1 MNVSAQSKIESLLHR
16 SLNGAKSRDYE
27 KFELQADAALTQT
40 KKAQKAE
47 HVGEEPE
54 TVEGIVSK
62 YNLRNI
68 SYSDLE
74 AMTKA
79 LMKVGAIKES
89 EYLDF
94 LPPSNEYAS
103 INGTRN
109 ADWNAPTD
117 YIGKLE
123 DAISFAKTYTPFL
136 STEYLEKQLA
146 LKMRFAQ

>member
-1 MNVSAQSKIESLLHR
+1 MNVSAQSKIESLLHL
-16 SLNGAKSRDYE
+16 SLNGATGRDHE
-27 KFELQADAALTQT
+27 KFELQSDAALTQP
-40 KKAQKAE
+40 KKAIKAE
-47 HVGEEPE
+47 RVEEDLD
-54 TVEGIVSK
+54 TVDGIVSK

-94 LPPSNEYAS
+94 LPPSTEYAS
-103 INGTRN
+103 INGARN
-109 ADWNAPTD
+109 ADWNAPAD